1 MIGNWVRA
9 IFFFRET
16 GERIAFLKTRLQNL
30 EYEKEKL
37 MSRMDELTAIV
48 VEVGAAVDSVISHVH
63 VLTDRVA
70 TAGVEDPAVGAAV
83 DTLRATRDRLNAV
96 LPAPVDPARLADGR
110 LGRHYP
116 AVPIGLGMDGF
127 CKPACVNCFAFA
139 GDPEDDTS
147 GLCHFDP
154 RQIIV
159 RDDHWCGRWRNIH
172 LEKFALWDVP
182 EDVHNAK
189 IDP

>member
-96 LPAPVDPARLADGR
+96 LPAPVSRSPSRANGR
-110 LGRHYP
+110 VLQASLRELLRVCRRPGR
-116 AVPIGLGMDGF
+116 
-127 CKPACVNCFAFA
+127 
-139 GDPEDDTS
+139 
-147 GLCHFDP
+147 
-154 RQIIV
+154 
-159 RDDHWCGRWRNIH
+159 
-172 LEKFALWDVP
+172 
-182 EDVHNAK
+182 
-189 IDP
+189 